1 MAYLLGRGSA
11 VEWLR
16 HNRDA
21 RIAAPSARW
30 SVPYPALE
38 GSRTRLEQAVG
49 GTGMVRDARSVG
61 GAGLIRDARSV
72 GGTGMV
78 RGARSVGGAE
88 SARSTERVRGMGV
101 AGNAGLARGTDP
113 IQGAGSAQHTEPF
126 GGTGPFGGATESGT
140 PLSTRPECSG
150 KLAGLTIPL
159 QLIVWC
165 RNDRRRTAIS
175 QSHVLTTQDGFYPA
189 IKVGEDLFVSPPE
202 FTFLQ
207 MANILNDE
215 ELLFLGYELCGRYGI
230 DGEGVFAREQ
240 TCRPCDLTALAE
252 GMPRVRG
259 RRHVLTVA
267 QRVRGGAAS
276 PMEAALAIILHT
288 GRELGGYGLE
298 APELN
303 KALPVEGAARRLW
316 LDDHITPDLLWE
328 WCRLIIEYDSILH
341 HTASERIALDARRR
355 DVFAEMGY
363 RVVTVTT
370 EHMHDPREIDRIAGI
385 VAEALGTD
393 ISPRTASEVKVRIAF
408 QKRMLHLAA
417 HPEALLGFNA
427 AV

>member
-1 MAYLLGRGSA
+1 MPTSKSNAHTGLPRIVKEGHVAYLLGRGSA

-21 RIAAPSARW
+21 RIAAPNARW

-49 GTGMVRDARSVG
+49 GTGMVRG
-61 GAGLIRDARSV
+61 ARSV
-72 GGTGMV
+72 GGTK
-78 RGARSVGGAE
+78 

-165 RNDRRRTAIS
+165 RNGRRRTAIS